1 MSIHNFNTFS
11 YLSGVLT
18 GMIIDWTDIVPLMTG
33 FVLGLSIKKMPE
45 FVNVNDLP
53 KYMQQY
59 VNGIKMFISSKK
71 DETKE
76 ETT

>member
-1 MSIHNFNTFS
+1 MPIQEFNTFS

-53 KYMQQY
+53 KYIQNY
-59 VNGIKMFISSKK
+59 ANNLKAFIPVNSEK
-71 DETKE
+71 
-76 ETT
+76 